1 VADKSSYN
9 EIDLENIANFNELIG
24 TNHSFKDG
32 DVSVYFRG
40 LKDRLISEINNSEMV
55 LGAVAW
61 LTDYDLLEAMSKKP
75 CQIVLQKED
84 FLRPDMEVILSRSS
98 KLKLREAYNN
108 LSFEYTSVSFS
119 NKIFELSYDEIFDIE
134 PVRCFGLLTEKM
146 KHCSPK
152 MHNKFLIFCE
162 FDTNTN
168 KIKPKKVWSGSAN
181 LTEMSMYSLENAIL
195 IDNETIALQY
205 LKEYEYIYYL
215 SESLNWDSTWVSP
228 FNNK

>member
-1 VADKSSYN
+1 MFQSIFENMKSTSMGN
-9 EIDLENIANFNELIG
+9 
-24 TNHSFKDG
+24 
-32 DVSVYFRG
+32 
-40 LKDRLISEINNSEMV
+40 
-55 LGAVAW
+55 
-61 LTDYDLLEAMSKKP
+61 LLEAMSKKP